1 MQVCVCT
8 CILACVLCVC
18 CAVCVYVYMTIS
30 IVCPVPK
37 QVASCKQ
44 ELVKYMITRDPLIRA
59 LTCGVDVALF
69 VLQGLT
75 VEFKFFMF

>member
-1 MQVCVCT
+1 M
-8 CILACVLCVC
+8 
-18 CAVCVYVYMTIS
+18 CVYMYVTIG

-44 ELVKYMITRDPLIRA
+44 ELVKYMITRDPLIGA
-59 LTCGVDVALF
+59 LTCGVDFSLF

-75 VEFKFFMF
+75 VEFKSFMF